1 MTAAV
6 VGGALLSPATA
17 GVLTGGPLL
26 RRGLRQLAIGVAAA
40 AVTYGLAAPS
50 GRCRLTPRPPVAVS
64 GPFRR
69 ESVITPMLGNRDLAE
84 HERGNERARPGHD
97 RAARQT
103 PKGPRR
109 MTDDELQDWVREELC
124 WDPKV
129 DSAAIAVSAS
139 DGEVT
144 LRGTVASFR
153 EKREAQRAAERVYGV
168 TSVRNQLE
176 VRIVDEHGRQ
186 DADLRGAVLQAMALD
201 GLIPKTVDAKADRGL
216 VTLTGAAAWQYQ
228 REEAEFVVGNVPGV
242 VDVDNQIT
250 LTTPQPKA
258 GDVKQAIERAFQRNA
273 NLDAEGL
280 SVGTRGNLVTLG
292 GAVSSWD
299 ERDAAVTAAWAA
311 PGVAAVEDR
320 IVVEY

>member
-1 MTAAV
+1 
-6 VGGALLSPATA
+6 
-17 GVLTGGPLL
+17 
-26 RRGLRQLAIGVAAA
+26 
-40 AVTYGLAAPS
+40 
-50 GRCRLTPRPPVAVS
+50 
-64 GPFRR
+64 
-69 ESVITPMLGNRDLAE
+69 
-84 HERGNERARPGHD
+84 
-97 RAARQT
+97 
-103 PKGPRR
+103 

-153 EKREAQRAAERVYGV
+153 QKREAQRAAERVYGV
-168 TSVRNQLE
+168 TSVRNELE

-201 GLIPKTVDAKADRGL
+201 GLIPKTVDAKADSGL
-216 VTLTGAAAWQYQ
+216 VTLTGTAAWQHQ
-228 REEAEFVVGNVPGV
+228 REEAEFVAGNVPGV
-242 VDVDNQIT
+242 VDVDSQIT
-250 LTTPQPKA
+250 LTSPQPKA
-258 GDVKQAIERAFQRNA
+258 GDVKQSIERAFQRNA

-280 SVGTRGNLVTLG
+280 SVKTYGNTVLLS

-299 ERDAAVTAAWAA
+299 ERDAAVAAAWAA
-311 PGVAAVEDR
+311 PGVAAVKDQ

>member
-1 MTAAV
+1 
-6 VGGALLSPATA
+6 
-17 GVLTGGPLL
+17 
-26 RRGLRQLAIGVAAA
+26 
-40 AVTYGLAAPS
+40 
-50 GRCRLTPRPPVAVS
+50 
-64 GPFRR
+64 
-69 ESVITPMLGNRDLAE
+69 
-84 HERGNERARPGHD
+84 
-97 RAARQT
+97 
-103 PKGPRR
+103 

-168 TSVRNQLE
+168 TSVRNELE

-273 NLDAEGL
+273 SLDAEGL
-280 SVGTRGNLVTLG
+280 SVRTRGNTAVLG

-299 ERDAAVTAAWAA
+299 EHDAAVAAAWAA

>member
-1 MTAAV
+1 
-6 VGGALLSPATA
+6 
-17 GVLTGGPLL
+17 
-26 RRGLRQLAIGVAAA
+26 
-40 AVTYGLAAPS
+40 
-50 GRCRLTPRPPVAVS
+50 
-64 GPFRR
+64 
-69 ESVITPMLGNRDLAE
+69 
-84 HERGNERARPGHD
+84 
-97 RAARQT
+97 
-103 PKGPRR
+103 

-139 DGEVT
+139 VGEVT

-153 EKREAQRAAERVYGV
+153 QKREAQKAAARVYGV
-168 TSVRNQLE
+168 TSVRNKLE

-228 REEAEFVVGNVPGV
+228 REEAEFVAGNVPGV

-258 GDVKQAIERAFQRNA
+258 GDVKQAIDRAFQRNA
-273 NLDAEGL
+273 SLDAEGL
-280 SVGTRGNLVTLG
+280 SVTTRGNTVLLS

-299 ERDAAVTAAWAA
+299 ERGAAVAAAWAA
-311 PGVAAVEDR
+311 PGVAAVEDQ
-320 IVVEY
+320 IVVSTERRPARGRRPR